1 MVGTTRCPP
10 STTPSPDLYFSR
22 FLARTQGSRAGRRAG
37 DGRLI
42 VPRDPKLELAQLRE
56 RVRGLSE
63 VVGGLLPNWSD
74 ARTLLI
80 ASASAGDDSPAVAA
94 ALASLIARAGMGV
107 ALVDVDL
114 EHGAARDHR
123 RRGGK
128 PRAERRPARHVERC
142 SLPARPD
149 PARLAV
155 ARTPGPLVAP
165 LPPPLRVAAAASR
178 FSARACTEA
187 ACRCPRHLRAAAT
200 GDGVADAVIVVVA
213 LGRTRRDRLADLRNV
228 LALGPGHPSASS
240 SSSDRAGRVCR
251 ASRRGSV
258 EMRAGTR
265 TGEETLTSFRVAEA
279 RGACG
284 VAKRIFS

>member
-149 PARLAV
+149 PAVSPSRELRV
-155 ARTPGPLVAP
+155 LLSHRYRHLSGW
-165 LPPPLRVAAAASR
+165 LPPHRVSAL
-178 FSARACTEA
+178 ARALK
-187 ACRCPRHLRAAAT
+187 PR
-200 GDGVADAVIVVVA
+200 VDALVI
-213 LGRTRRDRLADLRNV
+213 
-228 LALGPGHPSASS
+228 SAPPPPAMESPTPSS
-240 SSSDRAGRVCR
+240 SSSRWAAPDAIGSPTFGTC
-251 ASRRGSV
+251 SR
-258 EMRAGTR
+258 
-265 TGEETLTSFRVAEA
+265 
-279 RGACG
+279 
-284 VAKRIFS
+284 